1 MIRLVTYVWISL
13 STVASVWGQTYYYM
27 NLANNGATI
36 NIPCPAG
43 NKIFSDDGPT
53 SSNYSNSI
61 DYTITFCAAGN
72 NLLKFDF
79 GCSDTYTNERL
90 APGDTLFIYNG
101 SSTSSPLLYAV
112 TGNGAN
118 GNLIPYFKSSY
129 DESFVSPSSCI
140 TFRFKTN
147 ASGNDDGFEACIS
160 CVAPVSCG
168 SVNPPASD
176 LFGGAPLV
184 CNLNG
189 YCGVTSG
196 NFGADMPY
204 NLNPSGGTCPSTL
217 NFLGTIENNSWIK
230 FVASDVN
237 ASFNF
242 NVPLGGG
249 CTNGIQTA
257 IFALNGSA
265 LTRVSDC
272 ALSDNSHSGNFTL
285 ANTSPLTVGQTYY
298 IMIDGNAGDVCNYT
312 ISANT
317 GVQVVDAGANQAKC
331 LNDQFQ
337 FTAVGP
343 TSATYTW
350 YETSNLS
357 SPIGT
362 GQTSPILMPS
372 ATTSYTVV
380 ATGACTNA
388 QDAVQAIV
396 NPCVLPVEL
405 IEFKTNCEHQSL
417 VLNWSTA
424 SEDQNAYFTV
434 QRADERMIFQELAR
448 ITAAGNSNA
457 LTQYAWVDEN
467 PQEGMSYYRLFQTDF
482 DGTVKELSTIS
493 AINTCKDEI
502 QFHTTF
508 NKEMNSI
515 QVNYHVNRD
524 EFVDVYLYD
533 GVGNVVLQE
542 QVLCKKEN
550 NKVNIPMHVQHTE
563 GVYLVRCLGN
573 SVSVSEKLFLNK

>member
-13 STVASVWGQTYYYM
+13 STVASVWGQTYAL
-27 NLANNGATI
+27 NASNNGTTV
-36 NIPCPAG
+36 NLSCPSSVRFTDEGAG
-43 NKIFSDDGPT
+43 TTDYQNN
-53 SSNYSNSI
+53 SN
-61 DYTITFCAAGN
+61 YTITFCASGS

-79 GCSDTYTNERL
+79 GCGSNSTIERIH
-90 APGDTLFIYNG
+90 PTDTLYIYNG
-101 SSTSSPLLYAV
+101 NSTSSPLLYAV
-112 TGNGAN
+112 TGLASNSN
-118 GNLIPYFKSSY
+118 RLPYFDQVS
-129 DESFVSPSSCI
+129 DQVFVSPSSCI
-140 TFRFKTN
+140 TFKFVSNGVDTE
-147 ASGNDDGFEACIS
+147 DGWDACVSCIS
-160 CVAPVSCG
+160 PVSCG
-168 SVNPPASD
+168 SANPPASD
-176 LFGGAPLV
+176 LFGAAPLV

-204 NLNPSGGTCPSTL
+204 NLNPSGGNCPSTL

-257 IFALNGSA
+257 IFAFNGST
-265 LTRVSDC
+265 LTRVSAC
-272 ALSDNSHSGNFTL
+272 ALSDGSHSGNFTL

-312 ISANT
+312 ISANS

-343 TSATYTW
+343 ADATYTW

-357 SPIGT
+357 ASIGS
-362 GQTSPILMPS
+362 GQTSPILRPS

-424 SEDQNAYFTV
+424 SEDQNAYFTI

-467 PQEGMSYYRLFQTDF
+467 PLEGMSYYRLFQTDF

-493 AINTCKDEI
+493 AINTCKDEFH
-502 QFHTTF
+502 FHTTF

-515 QVNYHVNRD
+515 QVNYRVNRD
-524 EFVDVYLYD
+524 ELVDIYLYD